1 MPYKIECYLNENHPK
16 GTHYLFKN
24 KRGWWECA
32 MEGNQTWGQCTDD
45 WGEELAK
52 LGRPIPWLEL
62 LVVLGLTKTQAE
74 RMK

>member
-1 MPYKIECYLNENHPK
+1 
-16 GTHYLFKN
+16 
-24 KRGWWECA
+24 